1 MGDLSVGR
9 GNRKNE
15 YNSLLPQRLQS
26 SEVND
31 IKSNYKIKYLIVTVV
46 CVLKESTRCLES
58 LVGKRKVSGGT
69 SKRSLLWNWELE
81 LAGENQDVTKQ
92 RKQLIPMP

>member
-15 YNSLLPQRLQS
+15 RNSLLPQRLQS

-46 CVLKESTRCLES
+46 CVLKESTRCLERV
-58 LVGKRKVSGGT
+58 L
-69 SKRSLLWNWELE
+69 
-81 LAGENQDVTKQ
+81 
-92 RKQLIPMP
+92 